1 MYRRELPRVSPEA
14 VGIPSAAVQRLIE
27 KLETCGTEMN
37 GFMLARHGCVA
48 SECWWAPFH
57 RDLVHINHSLGKSY
71 VITAIGA
78 ACTDGLLSM
87 DDKIADLFALVKDL
101 FQF

>member
-71 VITAIGA
+71 VITAIALTVVDLPSRGIPVRITL
-78 ACTDGLLSM
+78 CPLLAS
-87 DDKIADLFALVKDL
+87 KLL
-101 FQF
+101 